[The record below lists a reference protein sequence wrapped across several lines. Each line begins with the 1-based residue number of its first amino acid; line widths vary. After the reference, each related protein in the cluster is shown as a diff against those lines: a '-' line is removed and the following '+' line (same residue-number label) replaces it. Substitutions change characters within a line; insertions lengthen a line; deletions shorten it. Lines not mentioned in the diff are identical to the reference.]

1 MVTTL
6 CPPRIS
12 TRHCSRTLY
21 LLRIVIHDGL
31 ALVPVHNFQIVD
43 YCSRTPE
50 PSRYCLPTFRAARQ
64 KRVSDG
70 VVEPVEHRDHAVESV
85 VGEVSGRVHRRHE
98 HLDEQ
103 VLLLAGYGVA
113 SPEWGGKGGSARVGD
128 MEDRGRTS
136 AHKHLNVQVMQFAR

>member
-1 MVTTL
+1 MVTPL
-6 CPPRIS
+6 YPLHIS
-12 TRHCSRTLY
+12 TRHYRCTP
-21 LLRIVIHDGL
+21 
-31 ALVPVHNFQIVD
+31 VPTQWLI
-43 YCSRTPE
+43 
-50 PSRYCLPTFRAARQ
+50 PTFRAARQ
-64 KRVSDG
+64 KRVGDG

-128 MEDRGRTS
+128 MEEEQEGKRRGGGIEGGRVHTS
-136 AHKHLNVQVMQFAR
+136 I